1 MVDSWSSVTS
11 TLDNSY
17 QDSIKST
24 VELLYSVLISSAVII
39 SRMLRISAPELAL
52 SSKEIIK
59 SVDIIQKECKG
70 FGNYI
75 RIIINSYSVFIIII
89 INKSKKPKFR
99 NT

>member
-1 MVDSWSSVTS
+1 MVDSWTSGTS

-24 VELLYSVLISSAVII
+24 VELLYSVLLASAVII

-59 SVDIIQKECKG
+59 SVDIIQKEFKG
-70 FGNYI
+70 HLLY
-75 RIIINSYSVFIIII
+75 Y
-89 INKSKKPKFR
+89 KSIL
-99 NT
+99 TLIVLL

>member
-24 VELLYSVLISSAVII
+24 VELLYSVLLSSAVII

-75 RIIINSYSVFIIII
+75 RSIINSYSVFIIII